1 MITEVELGFNQ
12 SDFYVTEGQ
21 NDTIDACVKI
31 TSGILQQNVT
41 IHINTINK
49 DHGGTMNSRSYSQT
63 DSTFF
68 FIAAALLSEDY
79 IYKAMIPE
87 KQLTFGPSI
96 SSACVP
102 ILVLNDDILEST
114 ENFTLV
120 LSHSLEDLA
129 AVSFSV
135 QQATVEIL
143 EDTVDGM

>member
-1 MITEVELGFNQ
+1 MITEVEFGFNQ

-21 NDTIDACVKI
+21 SDAIDACVEI
-31 TSGILQQNVT
+31 TSGTLQRNVT
-41 IHINTINK
+41 VHINTINK
-49 DHGGTMNSRSYSQT
+49 DHGGMMNSRSYSQI
-63 DSTFF
+63 DL
-68 FIAAALLSEDY
+68 IAAALLGEDY

-102 ILVLNDDILEST
+102 ILVLNDDILESA

-120 LSHSLEDLA
+120 LSRSLEDLA

-143 EDTVDGM
+143 EDSVDGM